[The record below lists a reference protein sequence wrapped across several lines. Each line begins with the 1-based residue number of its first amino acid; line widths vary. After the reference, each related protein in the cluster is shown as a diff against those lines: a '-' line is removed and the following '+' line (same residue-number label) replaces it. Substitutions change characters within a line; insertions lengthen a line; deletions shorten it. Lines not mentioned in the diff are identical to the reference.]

1 MANAFMIPSRHI
13 RRVLKQGFCH
23 WKEKISVG
31 RSLGLKHAKFDSN
44 GTTWKLL
51 DSGCRHTELGNR
63 LVWMM
68 RQSLSR
74 TILPMIDESRPNVPY
89 PSLKC

>member
-1 MANAFMIPSRHI
+1 
-13 RRVLKQGFCH
+13 
-23 WKEKISVG
+23 
-31 RSLGLKHAKFDSN
+31 
-44 GTTWKLL
+44 
-51 DSGCRHTELGNR
+51 LGNR

-89 PSLKC
+89 PFAEVLKS